1 MTDLT
6 YLSSIERALFKIT
19 ATASIIT
26 LILGCN
32 SLVSDELI
40 IPLILIEIVINVLLL
55 IKIIIATNKNGKNT
69 WMC

>member
-1 MTDLT
+1 MKDLT
-6 YLSSIERALFKIT
+6 YLSSIERALFTIT

-69 WMC
+69 WMV

>member
-19 ATASIIT
+19 AIASIIT

-69 WMC
+69 WMV

>member
-55 IKIIIATNKNGKNT
+55 IKIIIATNKNSKNT